1 MSKKRWL
8 IITVVV
14 AAAVLVSILSYTMLV
29 NHPPV
34 IPRLGVES
42 ARVFPSGTTQIVCIA
57 SDPDGNELSYEWSAV
72 AGEIHGEGAT
82 VTWIAPDYEGIYN
95 VSVTVTDSRGGDVTD
110 HVPITV
116 KANEPPVINSLTADT
131 LWTTPSGNLQVT
143 CEAEDLDPDELSYEW
158 TATGGNITGTGA
170 AVDWT
175 APDELGMW
183 DITVVVSDGHG
194 GSATR
199 TVRIGVITGQPPI
212 IEALL
217 VTKDRHEHCYL
228 STYAWGYKVGKAQ
241 KYDIECI
248 ASHPDDLELH
258 YEWEYDGG
266 EIEGA
271 GSLVTWTAPNTPAD
285 VTVTVTVSDTAGN
298 MVSESVTL
306 DVVSCS
312 PCTFRE
318 C

>member
-1 MSKKRWL
+1 MNKKRWL
-8 IITVVV
+8 IITVIV

-34 IPRLGVES
+34 IRLGVES
-42 ARVFPSGTTQIVCIA
+42 ARVFPSGSTQIVCIA
-57 SDPDGNELSYEWSAV
+57 SDRDGNELSYEWSAV
-72 AGEIHGEGAT
+72 AGEIHGEGSM

-110 HVPITV
+110 HVPMRV
-116 KANEPPVINSLTADT
+116 EANKPPAIDSMTADARWT
-131 LWTTPSGNLQVT
+131 LPSGSLQVA
-143 CEAEDLDPDELSYEW
+143 CNASDPDGHELSYEW
-158 TATGGNITGTGA
+158 SASRGGITGTG
-170 AVDWT
+170 VSVNWT
-175 APDELGMW
+175 APEELGMY

-199 TVRIGVITGQPPI
+199 TLPIGVMTGQPPV
-212 IEALL
+212 IEEMF
-217 VTKDRHEHCYL
+217 VTKDRHGHCYL

-248 ASHPDDLELH
+248 ASHPDGFEPS
-258 YEWEYDGG
+258 YKWECDDG
-266 EIEGA
+266 EIEGEGA
-271 GSLVTWTAPNTPAD
+271 MITWTAPNTSAD